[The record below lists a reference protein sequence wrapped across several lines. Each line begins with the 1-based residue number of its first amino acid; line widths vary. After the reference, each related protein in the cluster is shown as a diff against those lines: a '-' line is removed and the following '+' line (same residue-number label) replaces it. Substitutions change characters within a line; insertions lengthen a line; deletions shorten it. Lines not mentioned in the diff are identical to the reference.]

1 MNKRTVAA
9 MPAAARKGPSVADR
23 NHPAVKNRRKSAYA
37 PALLS
42 ILVLVLSLSPA
53 LSAQS
58 GKDQEK
64 PAKPSATAQLRIE
77 LTGGEAK
84 KPVADAS
91 VYLKFT
97 EDRLL
102 RDRRI
107 EFNLKTNQNGVARS
121 PAIPKGR
128 VLIQIVAPGWKT
140 FGQWYEIDRDEQVIQ
155 INIERPT
162 TRWFEP

>member
-1 MNKRTVAA
+1 M
-9 MPAAARKGPSVADR
+9 ADR
-23 NHPAVKNRRKSAYA
+23 THPAVKNRRKSAYA
-37 PALLS
+37 PALLF

-102 RDRRI
+102 RDKRI

-121 PAIPKGR
+121 PEIPKGR

>member
-1 MNKRTVAA
+1 MNERKAAA
-9 MPAAARKGPSVADR
+9 MPAAARKGPSVAEQT
-23 NHPAVKNRRKSAYA
+23 HHSAKNTRKSTYA
-37 PALLS
+37 RALPA
-42 ILVLVLSLSPA
+42 ILAVFLSLSPA
-53 LSAQS
+53 GSAQS

-77 LTGGEAK
+77 LTGGDAK

-102 RDRRI
+102 RDKRV

-121 PAIPKGR
+121 PVIPKGR

-155 INIERPT
+155 INIDRPT

>member
-1 MNKRTVAA
+1 
-9 MPAAARKGPSVADR
+9 MPAAARKGPSVAEQT
-23 NHPAVKNRRKSAYA
+23 HHSAKNTRKSTYA
-37 PALLS
+37 RALPA
-42 ILVLVLSLSPA
+42 ILAVFLSLSPA

-58 GKDQEK
+58 GKNQEK
-64 PAKPSATAQLRIE
+64 PAKPTGSAQLRIE

-102 RDRRI
+102 RDKRV

-121 PAIPKGR
+121 PVIPKGR